1 MKKER
6 YSFHSAPEVTE
17 NVLSRRIDAF
27 WVVANMRS
35 INVIDV
41 DLLEYPSQFSV
52 IDVNNNL
59 YDVTVCLTTQDA
71 NMARM
76 KRERYM
82 LKDRVD
88 DVNHIAVV
96 YQKNLGEQLGAY
108 GFDSFA
114 IIDPDTHEIKYQE
127 YKNAEE

>member
-1 MKKER
+1 MG
-6 YSFHSAPEVTE
+6 
-17 NVLSRRIDAF
+17 
-27 WVVANMRS
+27 S
-35 INVIDV
+35 INVVDV

-96 YQKNLGEQLGAY
+96 YQKISGNSSELTASIHSL
-108 GFDSFA
+108 
-114 IIDPDTHEIKYQE
+114 
-127 YKNAEE
+127 